1 MKRFVTMFLILS
13 LALGICACA
22 ARQEESA
29 PKLVAEGGFSEA
41 LYEALEAEWDAYSAM
56 SELDRM
62 ASSHLPGHCTREFDD
77 WASVE
82 AFVGLEL
89 PNPLEELETLEKGN
103 WAAAPLG
110 FNGADRFYVTWY
122 GTRDGHVQWV
132 QIDSGY
138 RRGELRVGVY
148 MTLYSEPAESISPEK
163 GWSVEHERLAYLE
176 GHTDGATAYTAD
188 SGEAYEARQG
198 MLDRGHALYTV
209 RVMGELGTGDAL
221 KALLEELLPHF
232 EKLPG

>member
-1 MKRFVTMFLILS
+1 MKKLVTMILILS
-13 LALGICACA
+13 LAMRLCACA
-22 ARQEESA
+22 PRSEADA
-29 PKLVAEGGFSEA
+29 PKLVAEGGFSEE
-41 LYEALEAEWDAYSAM
+41 LYQALEADWDAYNAM

-62 ASSHLPGHCTREFDD
+62 ASSHLPGHCTREFGD
-77 WASVE
+77 WAEVE

-110 FNGADRFYVTWY
+110 FNGADRFHVTWY

-138 RRGELRVGVY
+138 RRGDLRVAMY
-148 MTLYSEPAESISPEK
+148 TTLYSDPAESISPEK
-163 GWSVEHERLAYLE
+163 QWSVEHERLAYLE
-176 GHTDGATAYTAD
+176 GHMDGATAYTAD
-188 SGEAYEARQG
+188 NGEEFEAIQG
-198 MLDRGHALYTV
+198 TLARGHALYIV
-209 RVMGELGTGDAL
+209 RVMGKLGRTDEIDAL
-221 KALLEELLPHF
+221 LQELLPYF